1 MKARAAEEEVFAASS
16 TSFTVEAVQ
25 QAQPIAE
32 IAAQSCCAPQADTAA
47 AAGLPG
53 IPPAG
58 LTALLVRQGWADE
71 PGCVLCLLL
80 VICPAR
86 RILNMPWCAPDSP
99 YDDAFLTVP

>member
-32 IAAQSCCAPQADTAA
+32 IAAQSCCASQADTAA

-58 LTALLVRQGWADE
+58 VTALLVRQGWADE
-71 PGCVLCLLL
+71 PGPCVVPAFGNLPGKAYPEHAL
-80 VICPAR
+80 VYSRLPI
-86 RILNMPWCAPDSP
+86 
-99 YDDAFLTVP
+99 